1 MAVGLRIKYYGD
13 ASLKKSNRPYKFQ
26 IDYTSNGKR
35 VREIIDTIKV
45 LPSDTKEERK
55 QKKELAE
62 RIRSKL
68 EIELGNKKEGLIS
81 RQLLKANFI
90 TFVEELSKKKK
101 ESTRNSWIGAIK
113 HMKEFHGPKI
123 KFEDVTTSFLEDFQ
137 DYLLTKISS
146 NGAITYLN
154 SLNAALNFA
163 VKKKIIYENPYRF
176 ADKPKKEETEM
187 VFLLAD
193 EIKEIIKTSFF
204 DNEVKNAFLFSCYTG
219 LRISDI
225 QQLNWSMINDN
236 GINLKMQ
243 KTSSAIYIPLN
254 DNAKT
259 ILKNQ
264 SHNKSNV
271 FNLSVHGSSIN
282 RTLRKLIK
290 KTKINKDVSFHS
302 GRHSFATLL
311 ITSGVN
317 IFTVSKLLG
326 HKDIKS
332 TLVYAKVIDEVKDI
346 AVNKMPNFNF

>member
-13 ASLKKSNRPYKFQ
+13 SSLKKSNRPYKFQ
-26 IDYTSNGKR
+26 LDYTSNGKR
-35 VREIIDTIKV
+35 IREVINDIKV
-45 LPSDTKEERK
+45 LPSDTKEEKR
-55 QKKELAE
+55 QKKELVE

-81 RQLLKANFI
+81 RQLLKGDF
-90 TFVEELSKKKK
+90 FKFLEGLSKKKK
-101 ESTRNSWIGAIK
+101 ENTRNSWIGVLN
-113 HMKEFHGPKI
+113 HLKEFHGPKI

-137 DYLLTKISS
+137 DYLLTKVSANAS
-146 NGAITYLN
+146 ITYLN
-154 SLNAALNFA
+154 SINAGLNYA
-163 VKKKIIYENPYRF
+163 VKNKIIHENPYQF
-176 ADKPKKEETEM
+176 ADKPRKEETNM
-187 VFLLAD
+187 VFLLEN
-193 EIKEIIKTSFF
+193 EIKEIINTSFF

-225 QQLNWSMINDN
+225 QQLDWSMINDN

-243 KTSSAIYIPLN
+243 KTSSSLYIPLN
-254 DNAKT
+254 DNAKI

-264 SHNKSNV
+264 SHNKSKV

-290 KTKINKDVSFHS
+290 QTKIDKDVSFHS
-302 GRHSFATLL
+302 GRHTFATLL

-332 TLVYAKVIDEVKDI
+332 TLVYAKVIDEVKDN